1 MSTLISAPGNKTAV
15 LFGQRK
21 DALTLTQKQRKSP
34 EIVRFQDFYGTG
46 IHNVLDEK
54 HRHECAYSTVPQRY
68 LCFHHKKRGIIMKKV
83 KIKLDDVERRILVK
97 LLYEKR
103 NELIREGRYTDAI
116 DELILKI
123 IDAKGC

>member
-1 MSTLISAPGNKTAV
+1 M
-15 LFGQRK
+15 
-21 DALTLTQKQRKSP
+21 DAHIQP
-34 EIVRFQDFYGTG
+34 
-46 IHNVLDEK
+46 
-54 HRHECAYSTVPQRY
+54 VPQGY
-68 LCFHHKKRGIIMKKV
+68 LCFNQKKRGIIMKKV
-83 KIKLDDVERRILVK
+83 KIKLDDMERRILVK

>member
-1 MSTLISAPGNKTAV
+1 MLL
-15 LFGQRK
+15 LF
-21 DALTLTQKQRKSP
+21 
-34 EIVRFQDFYGTG
+34 GTG

-54 HRHECAYSTVPQRY
+54 HRRECAYSTVPQRY
-68 LCFHHKKRGIIMKKV
+68 LCFHHKKRGIIMKKA
-83 KIKLDDVERRILVK
+83 KIKLDDMERRILAK

-123 IDAKGC
+123 IDPLN

>member
-1 MSTLISAPGNKTAV
+1 MFALVAASVHRTL
-15 LFGQRK
+15 
-21 DALTLTQKQRKSP
+21 ALGWVQVPPSLTQKQQGGDCLP
-34 EIVRFQDFYGTG
+34 AAFGTG

-83 KIKLDDVERRILVK
+83 KIKLDDMERRILVK

>member
-1 MSTLISAPGNKTAV
+1 MCRT
-15 LFGQRK
+15 
-21 DALTLTQKQRKSP
+21 
-34 EIVRFQDFYGTG
+34 
-46 IHNVLDEK
+46 IHPSIY
-54 HRHECAYSTVPQRY
+54 CI
-68 LCFHHKKRGIIMKKV
+68 FGIIKT
-83 KIKLDDVERRILVK
+83 KIKLDDIERRILVK

>member
-1 MSTLISAPGNKTAV
+1 MRKT
-15 LFGQRK
+15 
-21 DALTLTQKQRKSP
+21 
-34 EIVRFQDFYGTG
+34 
-46 IHNVLDEK
+46 
-54 HRHECAYSTVPQRY
+54 
-68 LCFHHKKRGIIMKKV
+68 
-83 KIKLDDVERRILVK
+83 KIKLDDIERRILVN

>member
-1 MSTLISAPGNKTAV
+1 MGSSPSADEKIKATENVSFSVAFIGAGV
-15 LFGQRK
+15 
-21 DALTLTQKQRKSP
+21 
-34 EIVRFQDFYGTG
+34 
-46 IHNVLDEK
+46 HNVLDEK
-54 HRHECAYSTVPQRY
+54 HRHGCAYSTVPQRY

-83 KIKLDDVERRILVK
+83 KIKLDDMERRILVK

>member
-1 MSTLISAPGNKTAV
+1 MRNKKYYIA
-15 LFGQRK
+15 
-21 DALTLTQKQRKSP
+21 
-34 EIVRFQDFYGTG
+34 
-46 IHNVLDEK
+46 
-54 HRHECAYSTVPQRY
+54 
-68 LCFHHKKRGIIMKKV
+68 
-83 KIKLDDVERRILVK
+83 LDDMERRILVK